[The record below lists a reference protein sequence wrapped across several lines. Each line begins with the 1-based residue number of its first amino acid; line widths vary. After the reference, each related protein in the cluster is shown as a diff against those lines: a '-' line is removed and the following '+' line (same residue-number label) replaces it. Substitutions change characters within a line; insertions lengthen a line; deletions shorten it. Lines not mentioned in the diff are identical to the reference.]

1 MPPDSLAAACYHP
14 HKRIG
19 VDTVQKA
26 MTDQELG
33 AEYVRAMGSDL
44 GQLCE
49 ELRDDIDW
57 LRRKWSN
64 FQELFGKGQER
75 IDLLNKAASNFF
87 HFLHRLFF
95 EDAMLHLCRLTDPP
109 KTRLRTGDRENLSVL
124 ALSEMISDPVLKA
137 SVRTKTNQVRKSC
150 EFARKWRNQRLA
162 HTDLIN
168 RRRGHALT
176 LPSVRDNDIENG
188 LKSIGDLLTMVEDHY
203 GLPRSVLYPDPW
215 GAKSLVH
222 YLKEADK
229 AIEKEHEQWRSLAA
243 KA

>member
-1 MPPDSLAAACYHP
+1 
-14 HKRIG
+14 
-19 VDTVQKA
+19 
-26 MTDQELG
+26 MTEDELR
-33 AEYVRAMGSDL
+33 AEYVRAMGQDL

-57 LRRKWSN
+57 LRRKWSS

-75 IDLLNKAASNFF
+75 IDLLNRAASNFF
-87 HFLHRLFF
+87 YFLHRLLF
-95 EDAMLHLCRLTDPP
+95 EDAMLHLCRLSDPP

-124 ALSEMISDPVLKA
+124 ALTDMISNPVLKA
-137 SVRTKTNQVRKSC
+137 SVQTNMEKVRKSC

-168 RRRGHALT
+168 RRKGHALT
-176 LPSVRDNDIENG
+176 LPRVTGNDIESA
-188 LKSIGDLLTMVEDHY
+188 LKSIGDLLTLVEDHY
-203 GLPRSVLYPDPW
+203 NLPRSVLYPDPW

-222 YLKEADK
+222 YLEEADK
-229 AIEKEHEQWRSLAA
+229 AIEKEHEQWRKLAA

>member
-1 MPPDSLAAACYHP
+1 MISDSLTTACYHP

-26 MTDQELG
+26 MTDQEFR
-33 AEYVRAMGSDL
+33 AEYFRAMGSDL
-44 GQLCE
+44 GQLCK
-49 ELRDDIDW
+49 ELRDYIDW

-75 IDLLNKAASNFF
+75 IDLLNRAASDFF
-87 HFLHRLFF
+87 YFLHRLLF
-95 EDAMLHLCRLTDPP
+95 EDAMLHLCRLSDPP

-124 ALSEMISDPVLKA
+124 ALDEMISNPVLKA
-137 SVRTKTNQVRKSC
+137 SVRTKTDQVRMSC

-168 RRRGHALT
+168 RRKDHALT
-176 LPSVRDNDIENG
+176 LPPVTGNDIESA
-188 LKSIGDLLTMVEDHY
+188 LKSIGDLLTVVEDHY

-215 GAKSLVH
+215 GAKLLVH

-229 AIEKEHEQWRSLAA
+229 AIKKEHEQWCKLAA